1 MVEQKGASP
10 PRPHPG
16 HPRASSWAMRRY
28 PGISPSDSLGRKPS
42 PARFRRTQ
50 RQSLGQRELYSCPRP
65 PGGVP
70 SGRPRP
76 SSKGGAS
83 LAPPHTDPKHS
94 PAGRPHEEPDGRDE
108 ERAAASCARVDFD
121 CWAHGSLQKGPP
133 CARASGDLTSGT
145 VSMGGVTFGASVA
158 PVHTASPVATWHAP
172 PPPGAG

>member
-1 MVEQKGASP
+1 
-10 PRPHPG
+10 
-16 HPRASSWAMRRY
+16 MRRY
-28 PGISPSDSLGRKPS
+28 PGISPSDSLGRKLS

-94 PAGRPHEEPDGRDE
+94 PAGRPHEEPDGQRDE
-108 ERAAASCARVDFD
+108 ERAAASCARADFD
-121 CWAHGSLQKGPP
+121 RWAHGSLQKGPP

-145 VSMGGVTFGASVA
+145 VSTGGGHVWRLCGTCPHRLSGSHVA
-158 PVHTASPVATWHAP
+158 CTSSAWSWLRSALCLEALRRLTLSTYP
-172 PPPGAG
+172 